1 MLFGG
6 AASQIGWFLLGFGS
20 IFFWIFAWHADLSG
34 WRFRPGSVAQ
44 TSGDALGCSDTHYH
58 VGGTESHRGTPVY
71 KNSYRYTV
79 NGNRY
84 EGASYAT
91 GRCVTDGS
99 VTVEYLLSQPEVSR
113 IMGMRRDLLSPWT
126 ILAALLPG
134 AGLALVIAG
143 LVKGRRAVRLLRDG
157 LPAPAR
163 LIKKAST
170 GATTFGHADYRM
182 TFEYSAQSGAIGRVT
197 VRTHLPERLEDEQR
211 ELLLYDPSAVASAV
225 LLDDLPG
232 TVSVDET
239 GQPKAGGSRRFLL
252 LPALT
257 ILGNGLY
264 IWRHWIA

>member
-1 MLFGG
+1 MRLGG
-6 AASQIGWFLLGFGS
+6 AASQIGWFLFGFGS
-20 IFFWIFAWHADLSG
+20 IFFWMFAWHADLSG

-44 TSGDALGCSDTHYH
+44 TPGEALGCRDTHYY

-79 NGNRY
+79 DGNRF
-84 EGASYAT
+84 EGASYAA
-91 GRCVTDGS
+91 GRCVTDGG

-113 IMGMRRDLLSPWT
+113 IIGMRRDLLSPRT

-143 LVKGRRAVRLLRDG
+143 LVKGRRAVRLLREG

-163 LIKKAST
+163 LINKAST
-170 GATTFGHADYRM
+170 GATTLGRAVYRM
-182 TFEYSAQSGAIGRVT
+182 TFEYSAQSGATGRVT

-211 ELLLYDPSAVASAV
+211 ELLLYDPSTVASAV

-232 TVSVDET
+232 TVTVDET
-239 GQPKAGGSRRFLL
+239 GQPKAGGSGRFLL

-257 ILGNGLY
+257 ILGNGWY